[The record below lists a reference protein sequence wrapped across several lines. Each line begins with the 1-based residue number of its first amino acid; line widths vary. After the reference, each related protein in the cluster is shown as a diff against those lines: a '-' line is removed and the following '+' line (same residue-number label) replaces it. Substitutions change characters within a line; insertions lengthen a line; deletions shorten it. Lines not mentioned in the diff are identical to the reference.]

1 MLSPSK
7 FRQEHSEKTQETSV
21 NFLNKRSIFGEEEGE
36 IESLKKE
43 ANTQRSMEESLINIV
58 QEKEKNKESMPN
70 MIKRQQS

>member
-1 MLSPSK
+1 
-7 FRQEHSEKTQETSV
+7 V

-58 QEKEKNKESMPN
+58 
-70 MIKRQQS
+70 